1 MKSSEVWARVRRR
14 GAHGLR
20 RGAWYPVVNEVRD
33 DLVLVDVARRNV
45 PIPRA
50 LVEVSDERPSR
61 WSVVRWDP
69 SEAGAKR
76 LSTDGH
82 AMIYAVCPECRSR
95 TNFDEAKPQRMTCSD
110 CGGEFEVDW
119 DHPC

>member
-1 MKSSEVWARVRRR
+1 
-14 GAHGLR
+14 
-20 RGAWYPVVNEVRD
+20 VVNEVRD

-50 LVEVSDERPSR
+50 LVEVSDRRPSR

-82 AMIYAVCPECRSR
+82 AMIYAVCPECRGR
-95 TNFDEAKPQRMTCSD
+95 AKFEGTKPQRMQCPECD
-110 CGGEFEVDW
+110 GEFEVDW